1 MGTWSK
7 IAAASLLASP
17 IGLLGNPSAI
27 AQVPGDAFA
36 ALPDTLCDY
45 CKDFTDKATAAGPV
59 RSTYRPGAGYAS
71 EPRGESTLVR
81 PAERQELGLE
91 IVEGALGATPKRPD

>member
-17 IGLLGNPSAI
+17 IGLLGNPSAL
-27 AQVPGDAFA
+27 AQEPGD

-59 RSTYRPGAGYAS
+59 RSTYRPGAGYPS
-71 EPRGESTLVR
+71 EPRGEATLAR

-91 IVEGALGATPKRPD
+91 IVEGALGATPKPPL